1 VSIHV
6 FTDEMSTTLL
16 HHVLGLDSAQTPASL
31 ERFAATHNIPQS
43 DVDMLASIRFRGDPP
58 QTEERWAHLQRH
70 QGQREHGS
78 STAAA
83 LSR

>member
-31 ERFAATHNIPQS
+31 ERFVATHNIPQS
-43 DVDMLASIRFRGDPP
+43 DVDMLASIRFSGRPTADRRAVGASTTPSRP
-58 QTEERWAHLQRH
+58 ARAWIL
-70 QGQREHGS
+70 HGGG
-78 STAAA
+78 AE
-83 LSR
+83 

>member
-58 QTEERWAHLQRH
+58 QTEAVGASTTPSRPARAWIL
-70 QGQREHGS
+70 HGGG
-78 STAAA
+78 AE
-83 LSR
+83 